1 MTEKEYQRILV
12 SINCAEKKR
21 RGAVQEE
28 YRRNYLHRRHTEEI
42 ERQLNGVMEEYVEPV
57 VQHQLKERTR
67 EEPRATHQ
75 DDHKVEGT
83 INSNQSPLICKKTQ
97 CPFCIGEES
106 MTYAER
112 TFSYCHPSMMEPIAI
127 FERSQL
133 TRRFLVVIQYANK
146 ILDNTMHFKNHVKK
160 VHGISLRA

>member
-1 MTEKEYQRILV
+1 VTEKEYQRILV

-67 EEPRATHQ
+67 LLWIICDFSENLTTHA
-75 DDHKVEGT
+75 G
-83 INSNQSPLICKKTQ
+83 
-97 CPFCIGEES
+97 G
-106 MTYAER
+106 
-112 TFSYCHPSMMEPIAI
+112 
-127 FERSQL
+127 
-133 TRRFLVVIQYANK
+133 
-146 ILDNTMHFKNHVKK
+146 
-160 VHGISLRA
+160 